1 MPEYDVIIIG
11 GGMSGLCCAGYL
23 GRAGL
28 KTLVLEARG
37 ECGAHCETCE
47 PSIPGFLHNL
57 HTTWM
62 ITATSP
68 AMGDLD
74 LERFGMEF
82 VASDIAYAKTFG
94 DGKNALLCTDPLETA
109 AHWEKLSGKDAAM
122 MHKVVQH
129 FLPEIFHIQDI
140 LHNYLFCGPS
150 IEAEAAVG
158 AFLNEFFQQAGV
170 NVTREQTQ
178 SMNGFELLD
187 LMFESEH
194 IKTMIQSLSWISGVA
209 PSHRGLG
216 ALGVA
221 LMGLMTGPIF
231 PVHLLKGGSHGATHA
246 LVKAAKAYGVKIL
259 PSCPVSEILVENGVV
274 QGVRLAE
281 EGIYGGRTITA
292 AKVVSN
298 LTAAPTFLNLIG
310 EKHLGSE
317 MAGRISRFSYDEQNL
332 IGVYYSLSGKPHFA
346 SAQFDDAIDRCVMGY
361 FGGDDTEKM
370 KALATSLGNRRIHD
384 PVVAN
389 WFIPTA
395 VDSSQ
400 APPGCHTSFVW
411 FDVPPAPVGWKERTL
426 DGFAAWDRIKHDL
439 ADTITDAYE
448 SYAPGFKKLI
458 LDRVVYS
465 PLDMFRNNPSAIHGN
480 CFGGAIRPDQFYF
493 DRPVPGVCVGGGS
506 RTFMKNLYLSNSIH
520 PFGAS
525 WMASGYIAACEVAQ
539 DCGVRDQLWWKD
551 KAFDWLLA
559 NGARIQAQTEGA
571 Q

>member
-1 MPEYDVIIIG
+1 
-11 GGMSGLCCAGYL
+11 MSGLCCAGYL

-37 ECGAHCETCE
+37 ECGAHCESCE

-82 VASDIAYAKTFG
+82 VASDIAYAKTFS
-94 DGKNALLCTDPLETA
+94 DGKNALLCADPMETA
-109 AHWEKLSGKDAAM
+109 AHWEKLSGKDASL
-122 MHKVVQH
+122 MHKVVEH
-129 FLPEIFHIQDI
+129 FLPEIMHIQEM

-150 IEAEAAVG
+150 KEAEEAVG
-158 AFLNEFFQQAGV
+158 TFLDEFFRMAGL
-170 NVTREQTQ
+170 NITWAQTNA
-178 SMNGFELLD
+178 MNGFELLD

-209 PSHRGLG
+209 PAHRGLG

-221 LMGLMTGPIF
+221 LLGLMTGPMF

-259 PSCPVSEILVENGVV
+259 PSCPVSEILVENGAA

-281 EGIYGGRTITA
+281 KGIYGGRTITA
-292 AKVVSN
+292 SKVVSN

-310 EKHLGSE
+310 AKHMKPE
-317 MAGRISRFSYDEQNL
+317 IAGRIERFSYDEQNL
-332 IGVYYSLSGKPHFA
+332 LGVYYSLSGKPQFA
-346 SAQFDDAIDRCVMGY
+346 SSRFDEAINRCAMGY

-370 KALATSLGNRRIHD
+370 KELAASLGARRIHD
-384 PVVAN
+384 PIVAN
-389 WFIPTA
+389 WFIPTI

-411 FDVPPAPVGWKERTL
+411 FDVPPAPEAWKNMAL
-426 DGFAAWDRIKHDL
+426 DGFASWDRIKNDL
-439 ADTITDAYE
+439 ADAVTDAYE

-465 PLDMFRNNPSAIHGN
+465 PLDMFRNNPSAVHGN
-480 CFGGAIRPDQFYF
+480 CFGGSIRPDQFYF
-493 DRPVPGVCVGGGS
+493 DRPVPGVCVGGGA
-506 RTFMKNLYLSNSIH
+506 RTFMENLYLSNSIH

-525 WMASGYIAACEVAQ
+525 WMASGYIAACEVAE
-539 DCGVRDQLWWKD
+539 DFGIRDQSWWKD

-559 NGARIQAQTEGA
+559 NGGRIQAETEVA